1 MGDADYSRPTQPYTA
16 LARLPRA
23 KRFVTKSEIG
33 TKPVL
38 LYYLILSLWLAA
50 LYKAVWSNYK
60 LHYIYQKLRSAY
72 TSLKR
77 NLNYLFVFEQ
87 HPDLNIPNAT
97 NLLDGAFADLKRH
110 LACYHG
116 MKKENKVKFIK
127 DYFSVPNSK

>member
-50 LYKAVWSNYK
+50 LYKAV
-60 LHYIYQKLRSAY
+60 
-72 TSLKR
+72 
-77 NLNYLFVFEQ
+77 
-87 HPDLNIPNAT
+87 
-97 NLLDGAFADLKRH
+97 
-110 LACYHG
+110 
-116 MKKENKVKFIK
+116 
-127 DYFSVPNSK
+127 